1 MGILPDQSPLRARVS
16 AQHLITRLDWGEPA
30 LTILDV
36 RDRGLFNTRHILGAV
51 SIPKEWLINRA
62 LDSLELTR
70 DIYVYDETDEESAE
84 AASELRQVG
93 FRNVAELKGG
103 LAAWEAVGGPVEG
116 NSAITI

>member
-1 MGILPDQSPLRARVS
+1 MGILPDQSPLRAQVS
-16 AQHLITRLDWGEPA
+16 AHHLMTRLDWGEPA

-36 RDRGLFNTRHILGAV
+36 RDRTLFNTGHILGAI
-51 SIPKEWLINRA
+51 SIPREGLIDRA

-70 DIYVYDETDEESAE
+70 DTYVYGETDEESAE
-84 AASELRQVG
+84 AASGLRQVG

-116 NSAITI
+116 IQL